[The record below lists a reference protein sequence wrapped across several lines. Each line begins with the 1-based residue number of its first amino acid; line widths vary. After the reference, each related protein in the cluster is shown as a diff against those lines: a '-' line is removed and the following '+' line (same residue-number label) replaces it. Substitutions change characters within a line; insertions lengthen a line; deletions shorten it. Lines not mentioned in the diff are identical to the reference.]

1 MNYLTLLIS
10 LILFS
15 LSAQAQT
22 PDSLQTSNQRI
33 TEALLEKA
41 VQYLG
46 LQPEQQHG
54 FQEAVH
60 THLEQARL
68 YMAQHSAD
76 TVLVTDYLEQQ
87 WPALLGEALRPV
99 LSAEQM
105 RSLSERIHIQR
116 GRRDIDQRRGY
127 RHQPQEY
134 LFFF

>member
-1 MNYLTLLIS
+1 MNYLLTIVCSILL
-10 LILFS
+10 
-15 LSAQAQT
+15 LSQNLQAQ
-22 PDSLQTSNQRI
+22 DSLQLTNRHI

-41 VQYLG
+41 VQYLD
-46 LQPEQQHG
+46 LQPEQHPG
-54 FQEAVH
+54 FQEAVY
-60 THLEQARL
+60 TYLEQARL

-76 TVLVTDYLEQQ
+76 TSLVTDYLEQQ

-116 GRRDIDQRRGY
+116 GRRDIDRHRGY